1 MIYIKNIVPSKDSE
15 LLYKEGENNNKA
27 WVNPDV
33 FPYIT
38 LSFYPESNLLKAG
51 GHHTLKDSGFD
62 LLDDIFYSYEKTYK
76 EELFNYISYEG
87 LVKWNNSTY
96 HKIELNYP
104 DYKIE
109 TYTTKENET
118 LLKIAESKLI
128 NSYKLVELN
137 DYRETKTLPA
147 GRKISIPNAYA
158 KKFVM
163 YIDSKTYL
171 PLYQEIYDEI
181 GLYEKYVY
189 KNVIYG
195 QIEFVDIAGLVKG
208 ASKGEGLGNQFL
220 SNIRE
225 VDAIAH
231 VVRCFSDNN
240 ITHVY
245 NRIDPINDIEIIESE
260 LILSD
265 ISRIERSLSK
275 VQKSLKTSQELQK
288 EFNILNEVKMSLEK
302 ADTSIYSKLDEEEL
316 LITKKN
322 GLLTTKPL
330 MYVSNVNDEALE
342 KGNSFSNTV
351 DSYATDRG
359 IKNVRISS
367 KIEEELSSFEDINEK
382 ESLMES
388 LGIEK
393 SGLNVFINEGFKLLD
408 LITFFTSGEK
418 ESKAWAIPKGFAAPD
433 AAGVIHT
440 DFKKGFIAAEV
451 INYLDLLKAGGNL
464 DAKNLGLVKTQGKE
478 YIVRDGDV
486 ILFRFNV

>member
-1 MIYIKNIVPSKDSE
+1 M
-15 LLYKEGENNNKA
+15 
-27 WVNPDV
+27 
-33 FPYIT
+33 
-38 LSFYPESNLLKAG
+38 
-51 GHHTLKDSGFD
+51 GFKCGIIG
-62 LLDDIFYSYEKTYK
+62 LPNVGKSS
-76 EELFNYISYEG
+76 LFNALIG
-87 LVKWNNSTY
+87 LQKASS
-96 HKIELNYP
+96 ENYP
-104 DYKIE
+104 FCTIE
-109 TYTTKENET
+109 PNIGKVPITDNRLE
-118 LLKIAESKLI
+118 
-128 NSYKLVELN
+128 
-137 DYRETKTLPA
+137 
-147 GRKISIPNAYA
+147 KISKIN
-158 KKFVM
+158 K
-163 YIDSKTYL
+163 S
-171 PLYQEIYDEI
+171 
-181 GLYEKYVY
+181 

-245 NRIDPINDIEIIESE
+245 NRVDPINDIEIIESE

-265 ISRIERSLSK
+265 ISRIEKSLSK
-275 VQKSLKTSQELQK
+275 VEKSLKTSKELQK
-288 EFNILNEVKMSLEK
+288 EFNVLNEVKVSLEK
-302 ADTSIYSKLDEEEL
+302 ADTSIYSKLDKEEL

-342 KGNSFSNTV
+342 KGNNLSNLV
-351 DSYATDRG
+351 DSYASDRG
-359 IKNVRISS
+359 IKNVKISS
-367 KIEEELSSFEDINEK
+367 KIEEELSTFEDIKEK

-388 LGIEK
+388 LGIKK
-393 SGLNVFINEGFKLLD
+393 SGLNIFINEGFKLLD

-418 ESKAWAIPKGFAAPD
+418 ESKAWAIPKGFTAPD
-433 AAGVIHT
+433 AAGVIHS

-464 DAKNLGLVKTQGKE
+464 DAKNMGLIKTQGKE
-478 YIVRDGDV
+478 YIVQDGDV